1 MLKYL
6 FSRVLLIFIIK
17 FFFSW
22 GFNISSQFEQFFDIS
37 LKYHW
42 YLETLSGFLTLI
54 VFVIGIIFLNLSFL
68 LLRLT
73 NSYSFIDILEKI
85 NQIGF
90 INSIKIFFK
99 DFITLLNDNFNFEW
113 KIEKYPNLFLVITFI
128 FLSYSKGNPLLN
140 NYYGIYKEY
149 EIVGMDSNGNETT
162 DYEEKG
168 YYIIEKDNLSEI
180 TTKMKSLAND
190 VEEDEE
196 EDNSFEV
203 KKRGYLFFQSA
214 LIDGYV
220 SYSRNYNGLGSYFE
234 CLLFNGFE
242 KFINVILYFLTPF
255 LILITIYHYNNK
267 EKKDDSRK
275 Y

>member
-6 FSRVLLIFIIK
+6 FSRVLLVFLIK

-22 GFNISSQFEQFFDIS
+22 GLNISSQFEQFFDIS

-42 YLETLSGFLTLI
+42 YLETLSGILTLI

-68 LLRLT
+68 FLRLT
-73 NSYSFIDILEKI
+73 NFYSFIEILEIIKE
-85 NQIGF
+85 IGF
-90 INSIKIFFK
+90 VNSIKIFFL
-99 DFITLLNDNFNFEW
+99 DFFVIFSKNFNYEVAT
-113 KIEKYPNLFLVITFI
+113 EKYPSLFLVIAFI
-128 FLSYSKGNPLLN
+128 VLSYSKGNPLLN

-149 EIVGMDSNGNETT
+149 EIEGMDRNGNETT
-162 DYEEKG
+162 DYEEKN
-168 YYIIEKDNLSEI
+168 YYIIEKDKLNDI
-180 TTKMKSLAND
+180 TKRMKYLENN
-190 VEEDEE
+190 VEDEE
-196 EDNSFEV
+196 EDNYFEV

-220 SYSRNYNGLGSYFE
+220 SYNRNYNGLGSYFE

-242 KFINVILYFLTPF
+242 KFINVILYFLSPF
-255 LILITIYHYNNK
+255 LIFITIYHYNNK
-267 EKKDDSRK
+267 EKKVDNNK